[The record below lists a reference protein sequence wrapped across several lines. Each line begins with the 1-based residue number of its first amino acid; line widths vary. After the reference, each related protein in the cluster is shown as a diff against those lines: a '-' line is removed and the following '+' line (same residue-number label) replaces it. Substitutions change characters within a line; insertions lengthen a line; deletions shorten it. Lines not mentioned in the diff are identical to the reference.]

1 MRSLRRLPEAV
12 RSSIRSGVILYDV
25 ARVVEELVFNS
36 LDAGARK
43 VSVFVGI
50 GTCYV
55 KVVDDGCGITRDGLV
70 LLGERYATSKFE
82 QFTEADAASVSFG
95 SRGEALASI
104 SDVALLEVVT
114 KASGRPNGYRK
125 VMKGFKCLYLGVDDD
140 RKDVGTTV
148 VVRDLFYNQPVR
160 RKCMRSS
167 PKKVLDTVKKCV
179 HRIAL
184 VHSMV
189 SFKVVDMESEDELLR
204 TIPSPSPMTLLES
217 AFGSEVSDALHELNI
232 SDGKLELSGYISTPC
247 NSLAIKAIQYFYIN
261 SRFICKGPI
270 HKLLNQLASSFEC
283 WDPGTA
289 AVGSRNRKRSRPQ
302 AFPVYVLN
310 LSCPQSFYDL
320 NFEPSKTYAEF
331 KDWGPVLNF
340 IDKAIQSFWKEKI
353 SYVESVCHGA
363 DIRSEG
369 QMWEERDN
377 TVSVD
382 ENLLDVDLSEMS
394 PIRKKRSRIQDL
406 ETSPDIMKILSKE
419 GSDVSQRKYIRIP
432 FDYLHE
438 NTDDVKGFKDRDSEI
453 DFRHD
458 SDYSFQPQDQNLAKC
473 MVATTLKRENHSW
486 MSDINFSPDEDY
498 MMDSG
503 YSAAKRSSNLED
515 NMFTSAWQDQ
525 PFKLCASVSKV
536 SADTG
541 VSHHDFSSNVEVTCD
556 LRQPF
561 LNSCSSRGRLPSE
574 RDLLTESGIKC
585 QNDYFGS
592 KRMQDGSYNTLDF
605 SEIDG
610 SSKRIR
616 SGSYNSVEVPDI
628 SSMTSSPGMV
638 SSAQPYARVRS
649 KFDPFAEFDPLS
661 RANLN
666 SIPSCKGRLDEA
678 SLDISEEY
686 IGSCNQT
693 LKTEWYSVTSNPLS
707 QSTYLDFEPFSNED
721 SVEGHYRYKY
731 DKRDTDKYFVDA
743 EEFECSFGSDIVS
756 NIREHCITDIDCG
769 LGYNDNAGSRK
780 FLHQDNIDREFSS
793 GRRGKLAYE
802 TDWLSWHS
810 RSKDNICIDMHNR
823 HEEQSKYR
831 DCLKSHVLNRRSI
844 RSHSAPPFP
853 RSKRKY
859 FTLNH
864 PATTAGKH
872 DAQTFHDSATYPEAG
887 TVKDLCQPRNGN
899 HQNLKTTSVE
909 DLLLDT
915 RPDINAGA
923 SKMQKLEMF
932 EQSKRSEV
940 QATAPIKEIIS
951 MNQDSLNCGTKWR
964 NCCPQIIVSN
974 MFLKSKSKVHG
985 VQDGNDIL
993 DISSGFLNLAADSL
1007 VPESLHKNCLKH
1019 SRVLQQVD
1027 KKFIPVMAGQTL
1039 AVIDQHAADE
1049 RIRLEELRHKVLS
1062 GDGEAKTVTFLDF
1075 EQELVLPEIGYQLL
1089 HNYAKTIEEWGWRC
1103 NIHAQDSGSFKRYFT
1118 CPSWQP
1124 TVITLIAVPCILGV
1138 NLSDV
1143 DLMEFLQQLSDTDG
1157 SSTMP
1162 PSVLRILNSK
1172 ACRGAIMFGDSLLP
1186 SECCLIVDELKQT
1199 SLCFQC
1205 AHGRPTTAPLVNLE
1219 ALHKQIAKI
1228 ASLNLN
1234 NGADQAWHGLHQ
1246 HELSLAR
1253 AEQRLNSATS

>member
-1 MRSLRRLPEAV
+1 MRGVKLLPEAV
-12 RSSIRSGVILYDV
+12 RSSIRSGVVLYDV

-70 LLGERYATSKFE
+70 LLGERYATSKFGQCSE
-82 QFTEADAASVSFG
+82 GDGAGGSFG

-125 VMKGFKCLYLGVDDD
+125 VMKGSKCLYLGVDDD

-160 RKCMRSS
+160 RKCMQSS

-184 VHSMV
+184 VHSKV
-189 SFKVVDMESEDELLR
+189 SFKVVDIESEDELLR
-204 TIPSPSPMTLLES
+204 TIPSPSPLTLLRT
-217 AFGSEVSDALHELNI
+217 AFGIEVSDALHELNI
-232 SDGKLELSGYISTPC
+232 SDGKLELSGYLSTPC
-247 NSLAIKAIQYFYIN
+247 NCLAIKAFQYFYIN

-289 AVGSRNRKRSRPQ
+289 VVGSHNRKRSRPQ

-310 LSCPQSFYDL
+310 LSCPHSFYDL
-320 NFEPSKTYAEF
+320 TFEPSKTYVEF
-331 KDWGPVLNF
+331 KDWVPVLNF
-340 IDKAIQSFWKEKI
+340 IEKAIQSFWKEKI
-353 SYVESVCHGA
+353 SYEPACHGA
-363 DIRSEG
+363 DIRREG
-369 QMWEERDN
+369 RMWEEHDN
-377 TVSVD
+377 IVSAD

-394 PIRKKRSRIQDL
+394 PIGKKRSRTQDF

-419 GSDVSQRKYIRIP
+419 DSDVSQRRHVSVP
-432 FDYLHE
+432 FDYLHG
-438 NTDDVKGFKDRDSEI
+438 NIDDVFKDRASEI
-453 DFRHD
+453 DFGHD
-458 SDYSFQPQDQNLAKC
+458 TDYSFKPRDQSLAKC
-473 MVATTLKRENHSW
+473 ILRTTLKRENDSW
-486 MSDINFSPDEDY
+486 MSEINVSPDEDY

-503 YSAAKRSSNLED
+503 CSAAKRSCNVED
-515 NMFTSAWQDQ
+515 NIFSFSKGSA
-525 PFKLCASVSKV
+525 VI
-536 SADTG
+536 G
-541 VSHHDFSSNVEVTCD
+541 VPHHDSSSDVDVTCD

-561 LNSCSSRGRLPSE
+561 LKSCSSRGRLPSE
-574 RDLLTESGIKC
+574 RDLFTESGIKC
-585 QNDYFGS
+585 HNDYIGS
-592 KRMQDGSYNTLDF
+592 KRVWEGSCNTADI

-610 SSKRIR
+610 SCKRMC
-616 SGSYNSVEVPDI
+616 SGSYKRAEVPDI
-628 SSMTSSPGMV
+628 LSMTSSPGRV
-638 SSAQPYARVRS
+638 SSAQPYPRDRS

-661 RANLN
+661 GAYLN
-666 SIPSCKGRLDEA
+666 SIPSCRELFND
-678 SLDISEEY
+678 SSSD
-686 IGSCNQT
+686 IGSYNQT
-693 LKTEWYSVTSNPLS
+693 SKTEWYSVTSNPLS
-707 QSTYLDFEPFSNED
+707 QSAYMAFEPFSNED
-721 SVEGHYRYKY
+721 SDEGCYRYKY
-731 DKRDTDKYFVDA
+731 DKRDTEKYFVDA
-743 EEFECSFGSDIVS
+743 EEFDCSFGSDIVS
-756 NIREHCITDIDCG
+756 KITEHCAADIDCG
-769 LGYNDNAGSRK
+769 LDYDVKTGFRK
-780 FLHQDNIDREFSS
+780 FLHQDKIDREIYT
-793 GRRGKLAYE
+793 GHRDKLADE
-802 TDWLSWHS
+802 TDWLHWHS

-823 HEEQSKYR
+823 HEEQLKYQ
-831 DCLKSHVLNRRSI
+831 DSLKNRISVRRSL
-844 RSHSAPPFP
+844 RSHSAPPLP

-864 PATTAGKH
+864 PAPTESKH
-872 DAQTFHDSATYPEAG
+872 DAQPFHDSATYPEAG
-887 TVKDLCQPRNGN
+887 TMKDLCQPPYGS
-899 HQNLKTTSVE
+899 HQNLMTTSVE

-915 RPDINAGA
+915 RCEESQDINAGA
-923 SKMQKLEMF
+923 SKMQRLEMF

-940 QATAPIKEIIS
+940 QAMAPNKEIIS
-951 MNQDSLNCGTKWR
+951 KNQDSLNCGTKWR
-964 NCCPQIIVSN
+964 NCCPQNTSTSI
-974 MFLKSKSKVHG
+974 MHG
-985 VQDGNDIL
+985 SQAGNDIL
-993 DISSGFLNLAADSL
+993 DISSGFLHLAADSL
-1007 VPESLHKNCLKH
+1007 VPESINKNCLKDC
-1019 SRVLQQVD
+1019 RVLQQVD
-1027 KKFIPVMAGQTL
+1027 KKYIPVMAGQTL

-1049 RIRLEELRHKVLS
+1049 RIRLEELRLKVLS
-1062 GDGEAKTVTFLDF
+1062 GDGEAKTITFLDI
-1075 EQELVLPEIGYQLL
+1075 EQELMLPEIGYQLL
-1089 HNYAKTIEEWGWRC
+1089 HNYAKPIEEWGWRC
-1103 NIHAQDSGSFKRYFT
+1103 NIHAQDSGSFKRNLNILHR
-1118 CPSWQP
+1118 QP

-1186 SECCLIVDELKQT
+1186 SECSLIVDELKQT

-1228 ASLNLN
+1228 ASLNQKS
-1234 NGADQAWHGLHQ
+1234 GADQGWHGLHR

-1253 AEQRLNSATS
+1253 AEQRLNSARS